1 GRGVH
6 AIENPGV
13 ADGNLADRL
22 VQDAAVQAASVD
34 LDVGQFGHDA
44 AFQAARSQSA
54 WTLSGLPT
62 VSAWRQPR
70 SRSGSKPVNGTHASS
85 ERTRIAPPVAATRGT
100 PPATSQTLGEA
111 KRATCNRPAATK
123 EHSTA

>member
-1 GRGVH
+1 MHGPDHAEMEVDPAALVEAYEQVLAVPARVDEAAPLQPPGQGRGVH

-70 SRSGSKPVNGTHASS
+70 SRSG
-85 ERTRIAPPVAATRGT
+85 
-100 PPATSQTLGEA
+100 
-111 KRATCNRPAATK
+111 
-123 EHSTA
+123 